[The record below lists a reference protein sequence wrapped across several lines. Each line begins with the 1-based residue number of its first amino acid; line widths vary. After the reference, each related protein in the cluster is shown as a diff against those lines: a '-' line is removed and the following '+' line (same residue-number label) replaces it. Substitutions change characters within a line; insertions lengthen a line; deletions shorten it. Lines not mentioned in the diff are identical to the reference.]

1 MLENPN
7 DPGAAATKTGPTH
20 AVSTYAGPAPDT
32 GPTHAA
38 AAKTGPTHAGPSNVG
53 PAPDAGSPLD
63 PGELARVPFA
73 RPFTLVGYGGWP
85 CVLDDSAPLLADAL
99 GAELPDGR
107 ALVHCQ
113 ITACGCGGVRLWS
126 SAQDAAAT
134 HGSHI
139 IRPT

>member
-1 MLENPN
+1 MENPN
-7 DPGAAATKTGPTH
+7 DPGAASVKTGP
-20 AVSTYAGPAPDT
+20 VKT
-32 GPTHAA
+32 GLTRTRPTH
-38 AAKTGPTHAGPSNVG
+38 TG